1 MSDRD
6 IRVSIQEHLYSNTS
20 SRHESLFRQH
30 PQKDNVVNP
39 KKKTRNEKRKG
50 LSPQK
55 ETKTERRKRLK
66 PIADLLK
73 QLKRRAAV
81 VKALGPGGL
90 ICTRW
95 IPSRWITHATNSDWE
110 LVIAALE
117 QQRDW
122 VEQQI
127 TEILQIP
134 AENVPDV
141 VKSKGDLLL
150 SDLNRHVLSKSVH
163 AASDV
168 REP

>member
-20 SRHESLFRQH
+20 PRHESLFRQH
-30 PQKDNVVNP
+30 RQKDNVVNP
-39 KKKTRNEKRKG
+39 KKKTGKG
-50 LSPQK
+50 KGKKLSPQK

-66 PIADLLK
+66 PVADLLK
-73 QLKRRAAV
+73 QLERRAAV
-81 VKALGPGGL
+81 VEALGPGGL

-110 LVIAALE
+110 VVITALE

-122 VEQQI
+122 AEQRI
-127 TEILQIP
+127 TDILQIP

-141 VKSKGDLLL
+141 VKSNG
-150 SDLNRHVLSKSVH
+150 VTI
-163 AASDV
+163 
-168 REP
+168 PF